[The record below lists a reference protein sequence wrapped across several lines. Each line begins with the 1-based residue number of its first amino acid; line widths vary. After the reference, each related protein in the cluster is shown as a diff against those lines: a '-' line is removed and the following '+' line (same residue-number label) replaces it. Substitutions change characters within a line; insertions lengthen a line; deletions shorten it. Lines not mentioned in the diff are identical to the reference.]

1 MFFKSLVPTR
11 CVGTYTDRAAVY
23 TTRRVATAF
32 SRGAW
37 ERGYQFIHLL
47 AVSVLFS
54 ASANIQAETTIVAVA
69 ANFTKPMTE
78 IATAFE
84 KKTGHSANLSFGASG
99 KFVAQIENAAPF
111 EVFLAADDKT
121 TAKVLQDGFAV
132 ANTDFTYA
140 IGKLVLWSA
149 TAGLVDD
156 KGDVLSK
163 GGFKHIALAD
173 SKLAPYGVAALE
185 VLTAKNLLNKLQP
198 LFVQGENISQTYQFV
213 ETANAELGFVALS
226 QVIDAEKGKVEKG
239 SAWQIPENLYT
250 PIKQNAVLLKKGE
263 ENPAAPALIEFLK
276 SPEAKAIISKYGYGL
291 PN

>member
-1 MFFKSLVPTR
+1 MLTKNLI
-11 CVGTYTDRAAVY
+11 
-23 TTRRVATAF
+23 RVLTAI
-32 SRGAW
+32 A
-37 ERGYQFIHLL
+37 LL
-47 AVSVLFS
+47 TVCAIS
-54 ASANIQAETTIVAVA
+54 QAETTIVAVA

-78 IATAFE
+78 IAAAFE
-84 KKTGHSANLSFGASG
+84 KKTGYSANLSFGSSG

-149 TAGLVDD
+149 TAGLVDEQ
-156 KGDVLSK
+156 GEVLGK

-173 SKLAPYGVAALE
+173 PKLAPYGAAALE
-185 VLTAKNLLNKLQP
+185 VLKTKNLLDKLQT

-213 ETANAELGFVALS
+213 ETGNAELGFVALS
-226 QVIDAEKGKVEKG
+226 QVIDPEKGKILKG
-239 SAWQIPENLYT
+239 SAWQVPETLYA
-250 PIKQNAVLLKKGE
+250 PILQNAVLLKKGE
-263 ENPAAPALIEFLK
+263 GNPAAPALIEFLK

-291 PN
+291 AN